1 MGLVPVLMR
10 WGSAVGEV
18 LEKRMPSRRRVVVQD
33 AAQEKQRMKSL
44 KDHAI
49 ICGYGPVGRKL
60 VAALEDVGVP
70 TLVVE
75 LNADTVRELHR
86 AGHMVIFADV
96 THAETWDL
104 VRVEHA
110 RLVAFTFPLTEVTI
124 AAQHLVREHNKE
136 ITILART
143 KFRAEA
149 KKLEA
154 LGVDLVIHDE
164 KESARAMVREALGEW
179 GTADRSRPEES

>member
-1 MGLVPVLMR
+1 
-10 WGSAVGEV
+10 
-18 LEKRMPSRRRVVVQD
+18 
-33 AAQEKQRMKSL
+33 MKTL

-49 ICGYGPVGRKL
+49 ICGYGPVGQKL

-70 TLVVE
+70 TLVIE

-86 AGHMVIFADV
+86 AGHLVLFADV
-96 THAETWDL
+96 THVETWDL

-110 RLVAFTFPLTEVTI
+110 RLVAFTFPLTEVTT
-124 AAQHLVREHNKE
+124 AAQHLVRARNHE

-149 KKLEA
+149 KALKE
-154 LGVDLVIHDE
+154 LGVDLVVHDE

-179 GTADRSRPEES
+179 GAQERDRAEDD